1 MGIRD
6 LTLGLG
12 GGLLAA
18 TLVFGAADAL
28 LPKAGGGTPVPVP
41 TDQKSA
47 QQADMTVL
55 PKAEYEQ
62 KLADARAEGAKQKAD
77 ELAAQKQQQEAN
89 KVYVYIQP
97 GMGTTDVALL
107 LQAAGV
113 LSDGNELIQLRQ
125 QQKNPIRS
133 GTYLLPV
140 KGDAKE
146 VMDLIATPPKFTKQ

>member
-28 LPKAGGGTPVPVP
+28 LPKSGGGTPEPK
-41 TDQKSA
+41 TSDQQAA
-47 QQADMTVL
+47 QQADLTVL

-62 KLADARAEGAKQKAD
+62 KLAEARAEGAKQKAD
-77 ELAAQKQQQEAN
+77 ELAQQKQQEAAQAAN

-97 GMGTTDVALL
+97 GMGTT
-107 LQAAGV
+107 GV
-113 LSDGNELIQLRQ
+113 LSNGNELIQLRQ
-125 QQKNPIRS
+125 QQSNPIRS
-133 GTYLLPV
+133 GTYLLPL

-146 VMDLIATPPKFTKQ
+146 VMKLIATPPAY

>member
-28 LPKAGGGTPVPVP
+28 LPKSGEGTPEPK
-41 TDQKSA
+41 TSDQQA
-47 QQADMTVL
+47 TQQADLTVL

-77 ELAAQKQQQEAN
+77 ELAQQKQQEAAQAPN

-113 LSDGNELIQLRQ
+113 LSNGNELIQLRQ
-125 QQKNPIRS
+125 QQTNPIRS
-133 GTYLLPV
+133 GTYLLPL

-146 VMDLIATPPKFTKQ
+146 VMKLIATPPAN

>member
-28 LPKAGGGTPVPVP
+28 LPNSGEGTPEPAP
-41 TDQKSA
+41 SGQQPA
-47 QQADMTVL
+47 QQADLTVL

-62 KLADARAEGAKQKAD
+62 KLAEARAEGAKQKAD
-77 ELAAQKQQQEAN
+77 ELAAQKQQEAN

-133 GTYLLPV
+133 GTHLLPL

-146 VMDLIATPPKFTKQ
+146 VMKLIATPPQNTQQ